1 MAAEAIALDSGG
13 SQVATAQ
20 FADRHL
26 YSLPGKIDLAQGETR
41 QVRLFEAEGVPV
53 TKRYRLEGLVQ
64 VGRGPEEAGP
74 LNPEIIIEIENSK
87 EAGLGLALPGGTLRV
102 YQPLNG
108 DPGASGDSIFIGA
121 ATLKPTAEDEE
132 VELSIGRAFDIT
144 GRSRLTDFQRIS
156 NTTGAYETSGE
167 VEVSNARSDD
177 VIVEVLAV
185 LPRGWKMLDE
195 SQEHQSE
202 SANRIRWDLKV
213 PANGKAKLAYRI
225 RVAP

>member
-1 MAAEAIALDSGG
+1 
-13 SQVATAQ
+13 
-20 FADRHL
+20 
-26 YSLPGKIDLAQGETR
+26 
-41 QVRLFEAEGVPV
+41 
-53 TKRYRLEGLVQ
+53 VQ

-74 LNPEIIIEIENSK
+74 LNPEIIIEVENSK

-102 YQPLNG
+102 YQPLEG
-108 DPGASGDSIFIGA
+108 DQVEGDSIFIGA

-167 VEVSNARSDD
+167 VEVRNARSDD

-202 SANRIRWDLKV
+202 SANRIRWDLTV

-225 RVAP
+225 RVTP